1 MDLSDK
7 VVRRIVS
14 KDDNSRLQHELSLCQ
29 SKLSED
35 DIKKLQRYQLIGF
48 VTLLRQLNKATT
60 SCRNKIDS
68 FDPDTAV
75 LHPKDNDSTGMSL
88 SCSSIDDVE
97 EGEAK
102 SSSKTLVI
110 SDPVSHSL
118 TSTKDSSVVSFEL
131 LQEILMKE
139 RAENERIRD
148 KKDKLKRNEKER
160 MREEQDRI
168 RKEEKE
174 DKERVRREE
183 REDKERV
190 RREEREDR
198 ERIKE
203 REEKDE
209 RDEKENEKMI

>member
-14 KDDNSRLQHELSLCQ
+14 KDDYSRLQHELSLCQ

-75 LHPKDNDSTGMSL
+75 LHPKDNDSTGTSL

-97 EGEAK
+97 EGGAK

-118 TSTKDSSVVSFEL
+118 TSTKDSPAVSFEL
-131 LQEILMKE
+131 LQQILM
-139 RAENERIRD
+139 R
-148 KKDKLKRNEKER
+148 
-160 MREEQDRI
+160 
-168 RKEEKE
+168 
-174 DKERVRREE
+174 E
-183 REDKERV
+183 RELRMKELEI
-190 RREEREDR
+190 RR
-198 ERIKE
+198 ISW
-203 REEKDE
+203 
-209 RDEKENEKMI
+209 RDEK

>member
-75 LHPKDNDSTGMSL
+75 LHPRDNDSTGMSL

-97 EGEAK
+97 EGGGTK
-102 SSSKTLVI
+102 SSSKSLVI

-118 TSTKDSSVVSFEL
+118 TSTKDSSAVSFEL
-131 LQEILMKE
+131 LQEILMRERELRMKE
-139 RAENERIRD
+139 LE
-148 KKDKLKRNEKER
+148 
-160 MREEQDRI
+160 
-168 RKEEKE
+168 
-174 DKERVRREE
+174 VRRISWGET
-183 REDKERV
+183 
-190 RREEREDR
+190 
-198 ERIKE
+198 
-203 REEKDE
+203 
-209 RDEKENEKMI
+209 